1 MLQEFQQVG
10 LPRIV
15 LEEVLF
21 TFVLTWGVR
30 LAKAVL
36 ILILARLALRF
47 GNSLIQKI
55 FTPVPD
61 RPAYLPENK
70 AKTLSALLTSVW
82 RYLIWALAIVLVITE
97 LDIMDIGPILAGAG
111 IVGLAVG
118 FGAQNLVRDIIS
130 GFFIILEDQFSVG
143 DYITTGTFSGIV
155 EELGLRITKIRDFSG
170 ELHIVPNGYIEAVTN
185 RTRGNMRAM
194 VDVTVAYEEEV
205 EAVLSVL
212 EEAVRQYA
220 LADPDIVEGPT
231 VLGVVELA
239 EAGVVIRIIARTV
252 PMTQWKVERGLRR
265 AVKSVLDKHGIE
277 IPYPRR
283 VVFTRGCGKEAGNG
297 NA

>member
-1 MLQEFQQVG
+1 MLQGFQQVN
-10 LPRIV
+10 LPRIA
-15 LEEVLF
+15 LEEFLF
-21 TFVLTWGVR
+21 TFALAWGAR

-36 ILILARLALRF
+36 IIILARLALRF
-47 GNSLIQKI
+47 GNSLIQRI
-55 FTPVPD
+55 FTPLPD

-70 AKTLSALLTSVW
+70 AKTLSALLASVW

-170 ELHIVPNGYIEAVTN
+170 ELHIVPNGKIDAVTN

-194 VDVTVAYEEEV
+194 VDVSVAYEEDV
-205 EAVLSVL
+205 ENVLSVL
-212 EEAVRQYA
+212 EETVKQYA
-220 LADPDIVEGPT
+220 LDDPDIVEGPT
-231 VLGVVELA
+231 VLGVVALG
-239 EAGVVIRIIARTV
+239 EAGVVIRIIASTV
-252 PMTQWKVERGLRR
+252 SMTQWKVERGLRR
-265 AVKSVLDKHGIE
+265 AVKNALDEQGIE

-283 VVFTRGCGKEAGNG
+283 VVFNCGCGKEAGGG